1 MIRKITADAP
11 SFKTQ
16 EFGPGLNILRAEK
29 SEGATARDSR
39 NGAGKTSFV
48 ELVHFLLGASAG
60 PKSIFRSDALRG
72 WRFEAEME
80 LQGRSGRVARSGAR
94 PSSVEVSGM
103 LVPESASPQP
113 VLLEGAPPKSLALD
127 DWKTR
132 IGLQFFGLEAAD
144 DDQEPF
150 QPSPRS
156 LFSYFARRQGSGGF
170 QECVRF
176 STDQQLWDLQ
186 VSLSRLLGLDW
197 TISQRFQKIREREK
211 GLRALKLAAKSGELA
226 RLARGAAELRTDLA
240 LARARARRT
249 KERLDSFQVLSD
261 YEELEREATRITRE
275 INDLA
280 AGNLADRG
288 LLEELEGSLAEEEPA
303 HADIRKVYLE
313 AGIVLPELA
322 DKRFDDVERFHRAV
336 LANRR
341 AHLRDEIESARTR
354 VAEREASKA
363 DRDARRR
370 QIMEILESGGALAE
384 YTALR
389 EEAGRVEAEVEA
401 LTERLRDVE
410 RVETL
415 RTDLKAERVRAT
427 KSLQSDIRERNV
439 IVQDVILLFEELS
452 QSLYERAGSLTI
464 AASENGPK
472 FEVRIP
478 SGRSRGIAN
487 MQIFCFDLMLMELQV
502 EHGKSPGFLIHDSHL
517 FDGVDERQV
526 ARALQLGARRAEE
539 HGFQYIVTLNTDAL
553 PREGF
558 DPAFKVRERFTGVPL
573 TDSRED
579 GGLFG
584 VRFDWPRPSSSRAT
598 LDAADE
604 QPRLPLRT

>member
-29 SEGATARDSR
+29 SEGATDRDSR
-39 NGAGKTSFV
+39 NGAGKSSLV
-48 ELVHFLLGASAG
+48 ELVHFLFGASAG

-80 LQGRSGRVARSGAR
+80 LQGRLGRVARSGAR
-94 PSSVEVSGM
+94 QGSVEVSGV
-103 LVPESASPQP
+103 LVPESPSPQP
-113 VLLEGAPPKSLALD
+113 VLLEGAPRKSLTLD
-127 DWKTR
+127 DWKTQ

-144 DDQEPF
+144 DDRKSF
-150 QPSPRS
+150 QPSSRS

-170 QECVRF
+170 QECVR
-176 STDQQLWDLQ
+176 SSKDQRPWNIQ

-211 GLRALKLAAKSGELA
+211 ELQALELAAKSGELA
-226 RLARGAAELRTDLA
+226 RLARSAAELLTDLT
-240 LARARARRT
+240 LARDKARRM
-249 KERLDSFQVLSD
+249 KERLDRFQVLPD
-261 YEELEREATRITRE
+261 YKDFEKEATRITRE

-288 LLEELEGSLAEEEPA
+288 LLEELEASLAEEEPA
-303 HADIRKVYLE
+303 HADIRKVYRE

-322 DKRFDDVERFHRAV
+322 DRRFDEVERFHRAV

-341 AHLRDEIESARTR
+341 SHLEDEIESARTR

-370 QIMEILESGGALAE
+370 QIMEILKSGGALAE

-389 EEAGRVEAEVEA
+389 EEAGREEAEVKA

-415 RTDLKAERVRAT
+415 ATDLKAERVRAT

-439 IVQDVILLFEELS
+439 IVQEVILRFEELS

-464 AASENGPK
+464 AASDNGPK

-487 MQIFCFDLMLMELQV
+487 MQIFCFDLMLMELQM
-502 EHGKSPGFLIHDSHL
+502 ERGKSPGFLIHDSHL

-558 DPAFKVRERFTGVPL
+558 DPAFKVQECFTGVPL
-573 TDSRED
+573 TDSSED

-584 VRFDWPRPSSSRAT
+584 IRFDWPRSPSSGVTHNAVG
-598 LDAADE
+598 E
-604 QPRLPLRT
+604 QPRLPLGT